1 MKSFLKNIKPYKIF
15 ECTCA
20 DGFDGF
26 FCEHKVEADRL
37 LFISTTVN
45 DFGNQFEDKLI
56 FNKNGRLVGES
67 ASIGENSCS
76 TMVNGEAVIFGGNH
90 DQPTDIILQVNL
102 TIQNN
107 PIEKTGGTSYYLR
120 FLWFPNVQ
128 LSVSVIFHLI
138 SQLGH
143 VERSLSI
150 V

>member
-1 MKSFLKNIKPYKIF
+1 
-15 ECTCA
+15 
-20 DGFDGF
+20 
-26 FCEHKVEADRL
+26 
-37 LFISTTVN
+37 
-45 DFGNQFEDKLI
+45 
-56 FNKNGRLVGES
+56 
-67 ASIGENSCS
+67 
-76 TMVNGEAVIFGGNH
+76 MVNGEAVIFGGNH
-90 DQPTDIILQVNL
+90 DTPTNINRQVNIA
-102 TIQNN
+102 IQNN